1 MNVCEMSDRV
11 HLQHS
16 RKGRLPVVGLLASV
30 LLGGVWPVQAQ
41 DLKPAVH
48 ERVKRA
54 TVLVFTGFSD
64 KQRMDKPYGSGS
76 GYFINRTGML
86 ITNNHVADP
95 AHQRTDAE
103 KQLIHYRA
111 GKVCWDI
118 IVDAGTEDEQR
129 IPCEMVYQSDNADQ
143 AILQALDEDGNKLET
158 PNFLPLLPE
167 SRLKDGMR
175 LYCMGFPGGDAQR
188 KKDQQHP
195 EPTVTSGHCIGLPRT
210 PGGRVRMIYTDVN
223 VRPGNSGGP
232 MVDLD
237 GFLVGTA
244 TLMTKPDDRPA
255 LAGANYAALVPA
267 ALSGDMIRNA
277 YILRKVPDGSDCTPF
292 MEMLLD
298 DQGRIMIPEFARRQE
313 WDSLFFPDGDRIYGK
328 VATPTITWESPVGT
342 VEVPLDAVAY
352 VMSGLEGS
360 NLFLEGGTRLGA
372 AEVGSSFKFTPD
384 GGGET
389 TMDFDRVGVV
399 GFRSSER
406 EIDTMPPK
414 VLVLDSEEAYLKL
427 TDIEGEAKLESRA
440 GVLSVKLED
449 ISRIDLRSDGQK
461 VINLRD
467 GRRITGD
474 FTSDPIKAKIAALE
488 VPIAFDL
495 SAVDQATIETIRFG
509 IGSVAGL
516 GLSELLA
523 VGERDVQVIVDK
535 LEEGDTAGAREKLD
549 KLIQDSGKFRKYPKV
564 KQERLTLLEGV
575 LCLREGRYDEAMK
588 VLRKASRAGQANIAA
603 YAAACS
609 EVLKHYEAHE
619 YRGKPL
625 SDPSAFSRAGLTL
638 ARKLI
643 KEARDFLKDGGLM
656 LRVGNSIGTRQVN
669 TPGGIEWVDLYDGV
683 RRNNYTKAV
692 RTARKLDESMRV
704 AAVLGGAEADDE
716 LIRLWQYGKR
726 SCIYELARLEEELR
740 ELQQGGGNDRRS
752 TAGTQR
758 KLQREIDQINGYRD
772 EAIENWGTFA
782 LSLRE
787 YGFRIE
793 DPDIQEHRE
802 SEEQPT
808 PEGEEP

>member
-1 MNVCEMSDRV
+1 MNAFEVSYQM
-11 HLQHS
+11 H
-16 RKGRLPVVGLLASV
+16 RKHPRGTRLLGVGLLAS
-30 LLGGVWPVQAQ
+30 LLLSGVRPVQAQ

-48 ERVKRA
+48 DRVKRA

-103 KQLIHYRA
+103 KQMIHYRA

-188 KKDQQHP
+188 RQGQEHP

-244 TLMTKPDDRPA
+244 TLMTKPEDRPA
-255 LAGANYAALVPA
+255 LAGANYAALVPS

-277 YILRKVPDGSDCTPF
+277 YILRKVPEGSDCTPF

-298 DQGRIMIPEFARRQE
+298 DRGRIMIPEFERKQQ
-313 WDSLFFPDGDRIYGK
+313 WDALFFPDGDRIYGK
-328 VATPTITWESPVGT
+328 VATSTITWESPVGT
-342 VEVPLDAVAY
+342 VEVPLDSVAY

-372 AEVGSSFKFTPD
+372 AEVGSSFKFIPD
-384 GGGET
+384 GGEET

-399 GFRSSER
+399 GFRSSDR
-406 EIDTMPPK
+406 EIDAMPPK
-414 VLVLDSEEAYLKL
+414 VVVLDSEEAYLKL
-427 TDIEGEAKLESRA
+427 TDIQGQAKIDTRA
-440 GVLSVKLED
+440 GVLSVDLEE

-467 GRRITGD
+467 GRRLTGD
-474 FTSDPIKAKIAALE
+474 FTSEPIKAKIAALE

-523 VGERDVQVIVDK
+523 AGERDVQDIVDK
-535 LEEGDTAGAREKLD
+535 LEEGDTAAARAKLD
-549 KLIQDSGKFRKYPKV
+549 KLMQDRAEFRKYPKV
-564 KQERLTLLEGV
+564 KQERLQLLDGV
-575 LCLREGRYDEAMK
+575 LCLREGRYDEAGK
-588 VLRKASRAGQANIAA
+588 TLRKASKAGQVNVAA

-609 EVLKHYEAHE
+609 EVLKHYDTYE

-625 SDPSAFSRAGLTL
+625 SDPSAFSRAGMTL

-643 KEARDFLKDGGLM
+643 KEARDYLKDSGLM
-656 LRVGNSIGTRQVN
+656 LRVGSSIGTRRVS
-669 TPGGIEWVDLYDGV
+669 TPGGMEYVDLYDGL

-692 RTARKLDESMRV
+692 RTVRKLDESMRV

-726 SCIYELARLEEELR
+726 ACIYEMARLEEELR
-740 ELQQGGGNDRRS
+740 VLQEEQGNNPRGG
-752 TAGTQR
+752 TGAQR
-758 KLQREIDQINGYRD
+758 KIQKETDQINAYREQAVED
-772 EAIENWGTFA
+772 WHTFY
-782 LSLRE
+782 LRLDE

-802 SEEQPT
+802 SEEQET
-808 PEGEEP
+808 PKGEGP